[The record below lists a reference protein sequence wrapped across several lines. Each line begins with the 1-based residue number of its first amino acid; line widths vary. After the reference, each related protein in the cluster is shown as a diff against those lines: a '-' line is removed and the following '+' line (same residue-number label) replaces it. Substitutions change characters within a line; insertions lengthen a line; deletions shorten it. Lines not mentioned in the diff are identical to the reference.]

1 MNRKIY
7 GDIQLCAG
15 GLKDKDACAV
25 RTSHA
30 KSVTDGYKDKLTDGM
45 RELGP
50 LPPKKKLRRKF
61 LNCVKTEDFYLL
73 SISRQQ
79 NWIANNRQGHS
90 KEGV

>member
-30 KSVTDGYKDKLTDGM
+30 KIVTDGYKDMLTDGM

-50 LPPKKKLRRKF
+50 LPPQKKIKKKVFKL
-61 LNCVKTEDFYLL
+61 C
-73 SISRQQ
+73 
-79 NWIANNRQGHS
+79 
-90 KEGV
+90 